1 MQQQHFCRRTAWP
14 SPQKPRVAN
23 AGAVEYNEIS
33 RSDEPS
39 QVTEAPVFDLLV
51 LSSGYQQPAG
61 SSLGDGILCDE
72 VWWEMVIEISGVE
85 GHVGQATGRQATGR
99 RSLLSP
105 RRLCRLV
112 PYSNIDGCEAGIFIP
127 NRRYACAVATRPRA
141 VRSRN
146 PCWIRY
152 GS

>member
-23 AGAVEYNEIS
+23 ACAVEHNEIS

-51 LSSGYQQPAG
+51 LSSDYQQPAS

-72 VWWEMVIEISGVE
+72 VWWEVVLEVGGGV
-85 GHVGQATGRQATGR
+85 GHV
-99 RSLLSP
+99 
-105 RRLCRLV
+105 
-112 PYSNIDGCEAGIFIP
+112 AG
-127 NRRYACAVATRPRA
+127 RA
-141 VRSRN
+141 VMGSGWWVVGVKSEAYERIPPPPITHN
-146 PCWIRY
+146 PPPALFLL
-152 GS
+152 